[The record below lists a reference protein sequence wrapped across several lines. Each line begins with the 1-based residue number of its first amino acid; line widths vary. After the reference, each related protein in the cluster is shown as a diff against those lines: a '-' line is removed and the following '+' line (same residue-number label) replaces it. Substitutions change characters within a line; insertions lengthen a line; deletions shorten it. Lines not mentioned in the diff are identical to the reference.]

1 MATLL
6 GGAGSGASDYIA
18 GLLAGVTMAHM
29 HHFTVSGPG
38 AYAKH
43 MALGSLYEDLQGN
56 VDELAEAFMGC
67 TGQALKFSAASVS
80 VGPDPVADVRA
91 LYAFAEGKR
100 AAMGDESHI
109 QNLVDEVCSTISTAL
124 YKLTRL
130 A

>member
-18 GLLAGVTMAHM
+18 GLLNGATMAHM
-29 HHFTVSGPG
+29 HHFMVSGPG
-38 AYAKH
+38 SYAKH
-43 MALGSLYEDLQGN
+43 VALGELYSGLQDKA
-56 VDELAEAFMGC
+56 DELAEAFMGC
-67 TGQALKFSAASVS
+67 TGQALKFTGASVS
-80 VGPDPVADVRA
+80 VGADPVADVRA

-109 QNLVDEVCSTISTAL
+109 QNLVDEACSTISTAL

-130 A
+130 G